1 MKELI
6 TTKSKYSYDD
16 YYNEITEIMDKY
28 NIAYKRD
35 LRNKDKRDHEF
46 WRVYIYDPE
55 WYMDKGLEYFD
66 ELFQKVVKKDFIYL
80 PLRVPGIT
88 IGHIA
93 LNKDFIIDHVRL
105 YEDCCFGETGAD
117 RRFTSG
123 LKEILFEEFK
133 GRKIVLKKWQ

>member
-35 LRNKDKRDHEF
+35 LRNTEKRDHEF

-93 LNKDFIIDHVRL
+93 LNADFIIDHVRL
-105 YEDCCFGETGAD
+105 YEDCCFGETGVD
-117 RRFTSG
+117 RRFTKG
-123 LKEILFEEFK
+123 LKTSLFDEFK
-133 GRKIVLKKWQ
+133 GRKIVLKKW

>member
-123 LKEILFEEFK
+123 LKETLFEEFK
-133 GRKIVLKKWQ
+133 GRKIVLKK